1 MFVVS
6 HEAGFGREVV
16 NRAKIDGGQVVEIG
30 SPNKLLDRP
39 KSAQARELVGKIL
52 RD

>member
-16 NRAKIDGGQVVEIG
+16 NRAKIDGGQVVEIS

-39 KSAQARELVGKIL
+39 NNSQARKFVGKIL